1 MVQGETHQ
9 RGTDVVRAL
18 HTGVAVDERFWR
30 EWAYYIVLR
39 IGSGCSL
46 QQQRTTRQLMVTP
59 QCFPQISFSIQIY
72 NM

>member
-46 QQQRTTRQLMVTP
+46 QRESGT
-59 QCFPQISFSIQIY
+59 SSIRLDS
-72 NM
+72 